1 MNHELSI
8 RICQKLIDK
17 GIIKEELKRVYTYGI
32 ELLLSFF
39 ISVSLILI
47 VGTLTHRF
55 VETLI
60 FLFLFVSIRQM
71 TGGYHAK
78 TYFRCQIVTVGTFLL
93 ILLASY
99 HLHPNITLHIILLV
113 SGGVF
118 ILLFGPIEN
127 KHKPL
132 SPAIKAKN
140 KKLGAASFVLA
151 SGLSMI
157 LIYWKPRYADT
168 AFFTLLSII
177 LLMIV
182 PLIERRIHH
191 V

>member
-39 ISVSLILI
+39 ISVLLILI
-47 VGTLTHRF
+47 VGTLMHRF

-132 SPAIKAKN
+132 SPATKAKN

-157 LIYWKPRYADT
+157 LIYWKPLYADT